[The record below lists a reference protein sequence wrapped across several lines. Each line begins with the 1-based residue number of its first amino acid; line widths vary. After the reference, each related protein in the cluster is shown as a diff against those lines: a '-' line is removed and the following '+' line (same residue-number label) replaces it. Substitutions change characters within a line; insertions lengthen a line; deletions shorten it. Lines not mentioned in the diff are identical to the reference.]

1 MTSDRRTACDW
12 LVLSISTGCGLG
24 FSPVIPGTFGS
35 LPAVAAA
42 VIWQSQSTPT
52 WALWGTLAVLFVVVI
67 PLASLTE
74 KILKKED
81 PGEVVIDE
89 YVALGGVYAAV
100 DLTTTNLLLG
110 FVFFRVFD
118 IWKPWPARQLDRL
131 HGGLG
136 IMADD
141 LAAAVYTLLAILA
154 VDAVI

>member
-1 MTSDRRTACDW
+1 MTSGRRTASDW
-12 LVLSISTGCGLG
+12 LILSITTGCGLG

-35 LPAVAAA
+35 LPAVVAALA
-42 VIWQSQSTPT
+42 WQSQSTAP
-52 WALWGTLAVLFVVVI
+52 WAQWATLVALFVLGI
-67 PLASLTE
+67 PFSSLTE

-89 YVALGGVYAAV
+89 YVALGGVYATI
-100 DLTTTNLLLG
+100 DLTSTNLVLG

-141 LAAAVYTLLAILA
+141 LAAAVYTLLAILTVQA
-154 VDAVI
+154 LM